1 MLSGA
6 VVLKDVLFKGE
17 QVTMGVSLVL
27 PVV

>member
-6 VVLKDVLFKGE
+6 VVLKEVLFKGE
-17 QVTMGVSLVL
+17 EVMMGVSLVL